1 MPYNMFLD
9 FSVFFGR
16 LLFKMIFIG
25 LIIYTKIR
33 FFWENENILSFLF
46 LPYKALIHFSAM
58 L

>member
-25 LIIYTKIR
+25 LIIYTKVAKIQTKTA
-33 FFWENENILSFLF
+33 F
-46 LPYKALIHFSAM
+46 
-58 L
+58 